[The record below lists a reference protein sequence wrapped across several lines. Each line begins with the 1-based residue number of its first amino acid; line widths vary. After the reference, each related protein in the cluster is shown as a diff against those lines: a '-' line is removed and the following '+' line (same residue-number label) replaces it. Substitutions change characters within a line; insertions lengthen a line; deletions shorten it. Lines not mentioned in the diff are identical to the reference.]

1 MEMTGRRIVRD
12 GVAIGLI
19 AYASVALFY
28 SAFDFLAARGALFT
42 VNLLG
47 LTVFRGLRDPSI
59 LMGPVPLDYGVILL
73 YNAFHLVMS
82 LTIGLTVMRLAAQAI
97 RHPSQAGLMLVLIV
111 AGFIVTIVVVTWL
124 SESIRPVL
132 PWWSIVVANT
142 LAVLLSAWYL
152 VRRNPG
158 LLKRFTPRVA

>member
-1 MEMTGRRIVRD
+1 MEMTGRRIVGD
-12 GVAIGLI
+12 GVAIGII

-47 LTVFRGLRDPSI
+47 LTVFRGLRDASI
-59 LMGPVPLDYGVILL
+59 LMGPVPLDYGAILL
-73 YNAFHLVMS
+73 YNAFHLIMS
-82 LTIGLTVMRLAAQAI
+82 LAIGLTVMRLAAQAI

-132 PWWSIVVANT
+132 PWWSIVVANA
-142 LAVLLSAWYL
+142 LAVVLSGWYL

-158 LLKRFTPRVA
+158 LLNRFTPVVG